1 MNMALLLRAW
11 QTSCE
16 TKCNI
21 YTLAEFGAQG
31 RAWTSHFVPTIN
43 EEVGGVYDVN
53 VLYRGYVQLTNTK
66 N

>member
-1 MNMALLLRAW
+1 MALLLRAW

-31 RAWTSHFVPTIN
+31 RAWTL
-43 EEVGGVYDVN
+43 DV
-53 VLYRGYVQLTNTK
+53 VLVELRNKVRVDDEAPC
-66 N
+66 